1 MNMNSSAGMW
11 KFNQFI
17 DEALIAV
24 FLSLQSCFFPQL
36 KKRDCNIIKASKV
49 LLVFLI
55 KLSQLHQTADRR
67 VLYNFSEVR

>member
-36 KKRDCNIIKASKV
+36 KKKG
-49 LLVFLI
+49 L
-55 KLSQLHQTADRR
+55 
-67 VLYNFSEVR
+67 